1 MSDAINNSIPV
12 LLFDGPN
19 GGVYEYFGHF
29 QYLAADYSA

>member
-19 GGVYEYFGHF
+19 GGIYEYFSLF
-29 QYLAADYSA
+29 QYLVADYSA